1 MSNQDLEMLEQ
12 QMLCLI
18 KQSKQIK
25 RQKKRIRLRMEE
37 LEEEISNT
45 TATTT
50 TTTTL
55 KKTRSQTKKEMEN
68 AQACLCMRTLNL
80 VPVFEKGWCYGQ
92 GCIRKDG
99 TPKRFSVPL
108 YYYSC
113 DDQECY
119 LSICQS
125 CFKAVSVVD
134 A

>member
-1 MSNQDLEMLEQ
+1 MSNQELEMLEQ

-25 RQKKRIRLRMEE
+25 RQKKRIRERIEE
-37 LEEEISNT
+37 LEYEISNT
-45 TATTT
+45 KTTIM
-50 TTTTL
+50 

-99 TPKRFSVPL
+99 TPKHFSVPL

-113 DDQECY
+113 DNKDCY
-119 LSICQS
+119 VSICQS
-125 CFKAVSVVD
+125 CFKASTDVD